1 MSPMSK
7 RFPILIAA
15 ATLVACAT
23 PQRQGPPAPVVSVTQ
38 PKSAPPPA
46 APKPAAPPPVQL
58 YAYRPPGEAAT
69 IPEAPAPAP
78 EPESA
83 AAGPP
88 DHAAPGPVT
97 QPEGPPDKVAAAAA
111 APAPKPPVARPPA
124 PPAPPAP
131 EAAPPAPEVAAA
143 AASPGGQSGPADGL
157 RAQAERQRQT
167 GDYAG
172 AAATLERAL
181 RIQPQSALLWN
192 RLARVR
198 TEQGLHSQA
207 ANLAAKSNAYAGDQ
221 ASLRQD
227 NWSIIATARRQAGD
241 VAGAEEA
248 ERKARG
254 A

>member
-1 MSPMSK
+1 MNK
-7 RFPILIAA
+7 RLSILIAA
-15 ATLVACAT
+15 ATLAACAM
-23 PQRQGPPAPVVSVTQ
+23 PQRQGPPAPVVSATQ

-46 APKPAAPPPVQL
+46 SQKPAAPPPVQL

-69 IPEAPAPAP
+69 IPEV
-78 EPESA
+78 
-83 AAGPP
+83 PP
-88 DHAAPGPVT
+88 PAPGP
-97 QPEGPPDKVAAAAA
+97 EGARARPPDQVPPGPVGQAEGRPDQGAAAAA
-111 APAPKPPVARPPA
+111 APAAKPPVPRPSS
-124 PPAPPAP
+124 APPAP

-143 AASPGGQSGPADGL
+143 AAGTGGQSGPADGL

-198 TEQGLHSQA
+198 MEQGLHSQA
-207 ANLAAKSNAYAGDQ
+207 ANLAAKSNVYAGDQ
-221 ASLRQD
+221 AGLRQD